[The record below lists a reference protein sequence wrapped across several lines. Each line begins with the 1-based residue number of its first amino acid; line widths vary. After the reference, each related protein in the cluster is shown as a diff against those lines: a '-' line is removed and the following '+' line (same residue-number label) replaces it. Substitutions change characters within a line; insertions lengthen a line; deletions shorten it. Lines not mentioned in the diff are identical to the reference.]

1 MHPAP
6 TYIFTQCIAS
16 KASARHRRGY
26 QCASGWSRLA
36 GNCLHQGLEGQLR
49 VPASG
54 KVIYHFNWR
63 DVVYILFLQFSL
75 NSSCAVWLNV
85 SVLVVPWERFADTLA
100 FKACRAKSS
109 GGYSCWDLHFETWP
123 KNWKWCLS
131 RSASASPR
139 QDGTGVSRTLR

>member
-6 TYIFTQCIAS
+6 TYIFTQYIAS

-26 QCASGWSRLA
+26 QYARGWSRLA

-63 DVVYILFLQFSL
+63 DVVYILFYSSL
-75 NSSCAVWLNV
+75 WILHVQYDWMCLPGSFHGGDLWLHRHPKHSMPKAQEGRV
-85 SVLVVPWERFADTLA
+85 AKICTLSLDQ
-100 FKACRAKSS
+100 KIENGACL
-109 GGYSCWDLHFETWP
+109 DPTLHHQGRVE
-123 KNWKWCLS
+123 
-131 RSASASPR
+131 
-139 QDGTGVSRTLR
+139 QEYQEH